1 MQAELNRKL
10 STVYFSDIVGYTRLM
25 GKDENAAFELMKE
38 NLLVHQE
45 ILTKYR
51 GRLIKELGDGILAVF
66 ETSEEALNASLE
78 IQKKCLINAKYQ
90 LRIGLQSG
98 EIIFDHGDIFGD
110 AVNVASRIQS
120 VGVPGSIIFSDRV
133 CKDIFK
139 DQSFKTVKLGAFEL
153 KNVEHTLEL
162 YALTNEPL
170 VVPKRTDILVNIK
183 YQERN
188 PWKNRIGMAAI
199 VILFGALLYSV
210 YWGDS
215 NWYRGKSIAVFPF
228 ELKEPNNEMEYLED
242 GLTENVIDQL
252 SKIESIKTISYQT
265 IKKYKRSREPLDSV
279 AKRLDVSVV
288 LKGEIEMLNG
298 AIRIN
303 LQLIDPIKKKNIWKD
318 SFEREGDLIPELQSE
333 IAKAI
338 AKKFNAILSLEES
351 SQIGKGETTNL
362 DAYNLRLQ
370 GIKNYGR
377 YQIDDLLVAAN
388 QFNKAIEIDQ
398 NYALAYADLA
408 KTYAQLYSYSPDS
421 LINLS
426 LTASSKAL
434 SIEPKLSE
442 GYGAQ
447 GLANYYLG
455 KVEFAKNSFELALN
469 YSPTQS
475 QALGNI
481 GIVYFSRGDL
491 EQSLKYQFISSER
504 RPDHYLPY
512 QIIGWICRILGRN
525 DEALGWLNKSLSI
538 TRNLN
543 TIELTA
549 TTLIKNNMP
558 NEANALISEYLK
570 DSTNLNYRSLKIAG
584 TVALYLNN
592 LDLARSHFE
601 QSIALYT
608 DYESDPF
615 YIVPINLAYIYMHS
629 GEKSRGS
636 DLLNTTIE
644 SRLKSIEKGMDDYNL
659 FLDLATAYWIKED
672 KKMAMY
678 YLNEAY
684 LNGWRDLFFVD
695 NNPIFS
701 NAKSQPEYRR
711 IVAQVNEYISELN
724 SRDLKIPSLQ
734 REM

>member
-1 MQAELNRKL
+1 MQAELNRKQ

-25 GKDENAAFELMKE
+25 GKDETAAFELMKE
-38 NLLVHQE
+38 NLQLHQE
-45 ILTKYR
+45 ILVGYR
-51 GRLIKELGDGILAVF
+51 GKIIKELGDGILAVF
-66 ETSEEALNASLE
+66 ETETEALNASIE
-78 IQKKCLINAKYQ
+78 IQKHCIEKGKYD

-120 VGVPGSIIFSDRV
+120 VGIPRSVVFSDRV
-133 CKDIFK
+133 CKEIYK
-139 DQSFKTVKLGAFEL
+139 DKSLQTVKLGGFEL
-153 KNVEHTLEL
+153 KNVTHTLEL
-162 YALTNEPL
+162 YALTNPPL
-170 VVPKRTDILVNIK
+170 AIPKRSDILGNIK
-183 YQERN
+183 YQEGN
-188 PWKNRIGMAAI
+188 PWKNRIGLAAI

-210 YWGDS
+210 YWGEP
-215 NWYRGKSIAVFPF
+215 NWNRGKSIAVLPF
-228 ELKEPNNEMEYLED
+228 ELKDSNNELEYLED

-265 IKKYKRSREPLDSV
+265 IKKYKRSLEPLDSV

-303 LQLIDPIKKKNIWKD
+303 LQLIDPIKKKNIWRD

-338 AKKFNAILSLEES
+338 AQKFDAILSLEES

-370 GIKNYGR
+370 GIKNYGK
-377 YQIDDLLVAAN
+377 YQSDDLLVAAN
-388 QFNKAIEIDQ
+388 QFNKAIELDQ

-421 LINLS
+421 LISLS
-426 LTASSKAL
+426 LSASSKAL

-455 KVEFAKNSFELALN
+455 KVEFAKNSLELALN

-512 QIIGWICRILGRN
+512 QIVGWICRILGRN
-525 DEALGWLNKSLSI
+525 DEALGWLNKSLSL
-538 TRNLN
+538 TKNLN

-549 TTLIKNNMP
+549 TTLIKNNLP
-558 NEANALISEYLK
+558 EKANDLISNHLK
-570 DSTNLNYRSLKIAG
+570 DSANLNYSSLKIAG
-584 TVALYLNN
+584 TVALYLKN
-592 LDLARSHFE
+592 LDKARTYFE
-601 QSIALYT
+601 QSMALYP

-615 YIVPINLAYIYMHS
+615 YIVPINLAYIYMRS
-629 GEKSRGS
+629 GEKYRGS
-636 DLLNTTIE
+636 DLLNSIIE
-644 SRLKSIEKGMDDYNL
+644 SRQKSVERGMDDYNL

-672 KKMAMY
+672 KKAAFY

-684 LNGWRDLFFVD
+684 LNGWRDLFFVES
-695 NNPIFS
+695 NPIFS
-701 NAKSQPEYRR
+701 NAKSHPEYRR
-711 IVAQVNEYISELN
+711 IVAQVNNYISELN

-734 REM
+734 RDR